1 MTTLEQLEAWRSAG
15 AITDDQCAALLAL
28 VRKQR
33 FSVHLELNALLYLGV
48 LAFGAG
54 LAWTV
59 REHFASLGDA
69 AIVASLSVIVAGSLS
84 YCFSRA
90 APYSTGQVAAPTFA
104 FDYVLLLGCLA
115 FGVDLWFVEFRF
127 QLLREQWDMY
137 LLASAGL
144 YLALAYRFDNRLV
157 LSLGLSTLAGW
168 FGVRFSPEGFFA
180 GAMRRVA
187 LAYGGSVAAVGVW
200 MHHLAVKRHFLEAYL
215 HVAANAALFALASGV
230 IAGDARLLWLAGLVV
245 VAAVAIERGVNA
257 RRFAFVVYGVLY
269 AYIGISAEITSR
281 LHGEMSILSYYVISA
296 VAVVA
301 GLFAASWVVGREE

>member
-1 MTTLEQLEAWRSAG
+1 MTTAEQLEAWRSAG
-15 AITDDQCAALLAL
+15 AISDDQCAALLAL

-48 LAFGAG
+48 LAFAAG
-54 LAWTV
+54 LGWTV

-69 AIVASLSVIVAGSLS
+69 AIVVSLSAIVAGSLY
-84 YCFSRA
+84 YCFTRA
-90 APYSTGQVAAPTFA
+90 VPYSTLQTASPTFA
-104 FDYVLLLGCLA
+104 FDYVLLLACLA
-115 FGVDLWFVEFRF
+115 FAVDLWYVEFRF
-127 QLLREQWDMY
+127 NVLRERWDTY

-168 FGVRFSPEGFFA
+168 FGVRFSPDGFFT

-230 IAGDARLLWLAGLVV
+230 LGGDSPPLWLLGLL
-245 VAAVAIERGVNA
+245 AAAAAAIGRGIHA

-269 AYIGISAEITSR
+269 AYVGVSREVIRHVQSDTPLLAYFVVSAI
-281 LHGEMSILSYYVISA
+281 
-296 VAVVA
+296 AVVG
-301 GLFAASWVVGREE
+301 GLFAASRSIGREE